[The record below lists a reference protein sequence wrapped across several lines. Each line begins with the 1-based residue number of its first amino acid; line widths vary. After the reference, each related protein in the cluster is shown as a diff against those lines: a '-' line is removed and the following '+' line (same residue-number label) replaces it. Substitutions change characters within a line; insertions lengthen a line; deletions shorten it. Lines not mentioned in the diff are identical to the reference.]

1 MVFRHRIEAFI
12 DLVGRYRT
20 IFQFHWQHRHQFDLP
35 DFKADEAEFMPAALS
50 LQLKPVS
57 PAGRWIAR
65 LLMLLVLIALIWSV
79 IGQIDIVVNGQGKI
93 IPGGYTKTL
102 ASVEVARV
110 VALQAEEGKTVKAG
124 EILMILDSRAADSD
138 RDKANVENQIAVLEV
153 ARSKALLTAIET
165 GKRPV
170 LDKIAVISEAQIAS
184 AQQHLHDQYQDFVAK
199 KARLDSEIQHLNQSL
214 PIVTRQAND
223 YKELSVAHDV
233 SEHAW
238 LEKQQAKIDLERQ
251 LADRHHQLR
260 SLITETRKAAQ
271 DTLKE
276 ASRIADSAEQD
287 KKKAQVHGDQL
298 VITAPIDGTVQ
309 QLSIHTIGGV
319 VPAAEPLMQIV
330 PQQAS
335 VEFEAFIENKDVGF
349 IEEGQTAE
357 IKIDAFEYTKYGTV
371 PAKVTHVSR
380 DAIEDEKKGL
390 IYSVRVGLNQSSI
403 QVRDKSVALSPG
415 MSGSVEIKTGTRRVI
430 EYVLSPLLQHG
441 HESLHER

>member
-1 MVFRHRIEAFI
+1 MAFRHRFEAFT
-12 DLVGRYRT
+12 DLVNRYRT

-35 DFKADEAEFMPAALS
+35 YFKADEAEFMPAALS
-50 LQLKPVS
+50 LQVKPVS
-57 PAGRWIAR
+57 PAGRWVAR

-79 IGQIDIVVNGQGKI
+79 LGRMDIIVNGQGKI

-110 VALQAEEGKTVKAG
+110 VALQAEEGKAVKAG
-124 EILMILDSRAADSD
+124 ETLMVLDSRASNSD
-138 RDKANVENQIAVLEV
+138 RDKADVENQIAVLEA
-153 ARSKALLTAIET
+153 ARAKALLAAIDTGKSPRLDRIEGILQSAIE
-165 GKRPV
+165 
-170 LDKIAVISEAQIAS
+170 S
-184 AQQHLHDQYQDFVAK
+184 AQHHLNDQYQDFMAK
-199 KARLDSEIQHLNQSL
+199 KARLESEIRHLNQSL

-223 YKELSVAHDV
+223 YKELAVAHDV

-251 LADRHHQLR
+251 LADMRHQLS
-260 SLITETRKAAQ
+260 SLIAETRKSAQ
-271 DTLKE
+271 ETLKE
-276 ASRIADSAEQD
+276 AIRIAESAEQD
-287 KKKAQVHGDQL
+287 KKKAEVHGDQL

-309 QLSIHTIGGV
+309 QLSIHTVGGV

-349 IEEGQTAE
+349 IEEGQIAE
-357 IKIDAFEYTKYGTV
+357 VKIDAFEYTKYGTV
-371 PAKVTHVSR
+371 SAKVTHVSR

-403 QVRDKSVALSPG
+403 QVRDKTVALSPG

>member
-1 MVFRHRIEAFI
+1 MAVRHRFEAFI
-12 DLVGRYRT
+12 DLVNRYRT
-20 IFQFHWQHRHQFDLP
+20 IFHFHWQHRHQFDLP

-50 LQLKPVS
+50 LQVKPVS
-57 PAGRWIAR
+57 PAGRWVAR

-79 IGQIDIVVNGQGKI
+79 LGRIDIIVNGQGKI

-110 VALQAEEGKTVKAG
+110 VALQAEEGKAVKAG
-124 EILMILDSRAADSD
+124 ETLMVLDTRASDSD
-138 RDKANVENQIAVLEV
+138 RDKADVENQIAVLEA
-153 ARSKALLTAIET
+153 ARAKALLVAIDT
-165 GKRPV
+165 GKRPL
-170 LDKIAVISEAQIAS
+170 LDRIGDISQGDIES
-184 AQQHLHDQYQDFVAK
+184 AQHHLNDQYQDFVVK
-199 KARLDSEIQHLNQSL
+199 KARLESEIHHLSQSL

-251 LADRHHQLR
+251 LADMRHQLS
-260 SLITETRKAAQ
+260 SLIAETRKSAQ
-271 DTLKE
+271 ETLKE
-276 ASRIADSAEQD
+276 ASRIAESAEQD

-309 QLSIHTIGGV
+309 QLSIHTVGGV

-349 IEEGQTAE
+349 IEEGQIAE
-357 IKIDAFEYTKYGTV
+357 VKIDAFEYTKYGTV

-403 QVRDKSVALSPG
+403 QVRDKTVALSPG

>member
-1 MVFRHRIEAFI
+1 MAFRHRFEAFT
-12 DLVGRYRT
+12 DLVNRYRT

-50 LQLKPVS
+50 LQVKPVS
-57 PAGRWIAR
+57 PAGRWVAR

-79 IGQIDIVVNGQGKI
+79 LGRMDIIVNGQGKI

-110 VALQAEEGKTVKAG
+110 VALQAEEGKAVKAG
-124 EILMILDSRAADSD
+124 ETLMVLDTRASNSD
-138 RDKANVENQIAVLEV
+138 RDKADVENQIAVLEA
-153 ARSKALLTAIET
+153 ARAKALLAAIDT
-165 GKRPV
+165 GKPPR
-170 LDKIAVISEAQIAS
+170 LDRIGGISQSDIEFAQH
-184 AQQHLHDQYQDFVAK
+184 HLNDQYQDFMAK
-199 KARLDSEIQHLNQSL
+199 KARLESEIRHLNQSL

-223 YKELSVAHDV
+223 YKELAVAHDV

-251 LADRHHQLR
+251 LADMHHQLS
-260 SLITETRKAAQ
+260 SLIAETRKSAQ
-271 DTLKE
+271 EMLKE
-276 ASRIADSAEQD
+276 AIRIAESAEQD
-287 KKKAQVHGDQL
+287 KKKAEVHGDQL

-309 QLSIHTIGGV
+309 QLSIHTVGGV

-349 IEEGQTAE
+349 IEEGQIAE
-357 IKIDAFEYTKYGTV
+357 VKIDAFEYTKYGTV

-403 QVRDKSVALSPG
+403 QVRDKTVALSPG